1 MILAPKEVNTMV
13 DDAKV
18 ILTCLR
24 ELIMD
29 DWKNKDGSDAFLGM
43 SDIQQTII
51 RRSFITALDVAME
64 EIMRGLHSYDI
75 RIEAW
80 EAWANLFC
88 LRRSL
93 YREWVIGVKTP
104 SLFAF
109 DNERYEIC
117 KLSYIVALDM
127 VIPRLEN
134 IKKLGEC
141 SYKTEPVV

>member
-1 MILAPKEVNTMV
+1 MILAQKEINTMV
-13 DDAKV
+13 DDAKA
-18 ILTCLR
+18 ILTFLR

-93 YREWVIGVKTP
+93 YREWVIGEKTP
-104 SLFAF
+104 SSFAF
-109 DNERYEIC
+109 YNERYEIC
-117 KLSYIVALDM
+117 KLSYIVSLDM

-134 IKKLGEC
+134 IKKIGEC
-141 SYKTEPVV
+141 VYKTEPVV

>member
-1 MILAPKEVNTMV
+1 MILDQKEINTMV
-13 DDAKV
+13 DDAKA
-18 ILTCLR
+18 ILTYLR
-24 ELIMD
+24 ELIMN
-29 DWKNKDGSDAFLGM
+29 DWKNKDGYDVFLRM
-43 SDIQQTII
+43 PDIQQTIT
-51 RRSFITALDVAME
+51 RRAFISALDVAME
-64 EIMRGLHSYDI
+64 EIMTGLHSYDI

-134 IKKLGEC
+134 IKKIGKC
-141 SYKTEPVV
+141 AYKIEPVV